1 MDDSTVV
8 IAGAART
15 AMGGMNGALSGMS
28 GVQLGAEA
36 IRARWH
42 ATVSPGRRRVIM
54 GCVLPAGLKQAPAPG
69 RSAASQERQLHHHQQ
84 VPACRRL
91 CSRTTS

>member
-36 IRARWH
+36 IRAALALSLIH
-42 ATVSPGRRRVIM
+42 I
-54 GCVLPAGLKQAPAPG
+54 
-69 RSAASQERQLHHHQQ
+69 
-84 VPACRRL
+84 
-91 CSRTTS
+91 